1 MRDNYTQLIRCNW
14 TSRGVRVG
22 VNTWR
27 NDVCHFSKKQSR
39 RELRSINNFLGKVE
53 LMEVVVDIIFNK
65 EKCLVSCFYWSKV
78 EKSSKTEATRQKIL
92 IEKNLYF
99 KTHLKSNMYI
109 IKERRLQEIDTNDM
123 FSLIVFQ
130 IIQSCPWHSTD
141 IHIETKSFC
150 WQWDL

>member
-92 IEKNLYF
+92 IEKNF
-99 KTHLKSNMYI
+99 ISTRIWNQICI
-109 IKERRLQEIDTNDM
+109 IKERRLQEIDTNEI
-123 FSLIVFQ
+123 FSPIVFQ
-130 IIQSCPWHSTD
+130 IIQSCPCHSTN
-141 IHIETKSFC
+141 IYIETKSFY
-150 WQWDL
+150 